1 MAGAGAGAAAGGAGV
16 SGVLIAGL
24 AEWLGDEVAAR
35 TGLDAKAIEQEVQ
48 AFLGQVAEDPEAYRT
63 MLAGAGAEALGLV
76 RRHPAAAALVAAAVG
91 FVLSRMRR

>member
-1 MAGAGAGAAAGGAGV
+1 MAEPAAAGSGAGV
-16 SGVLIAGL
+16 SGLLIAGL

-35 TGLDAKAIEQEVQ
+35 TGLEATAIEREVQ
-48 AFLGQVAEDPEAYRT
+48 AFLGQVAEDPEAYRS
-63 MLAGAGAEALGLV
+63 MLAGASAEALGLV